1 MNLKPKARL
10 PMNVSF
16 LDLRKEYHQQ
26 TLREAEV
33 TADPIAQ
40 FQKWFEQAVAAQA
53 AHPEAMTLATAT
65 QEGKPSARIVLLKDV
80 DERGFS
86 FFTNYESR
94 KSREL
99 TQNPH
104 ASLVFWWNELERQ
117 VRIEGRVER
126 VPAHESEDYFR
137 TRPRGSQIGAWA
149 SAQSEALPN
158 REALE
163 KSAKE
168 FEEKFREGEVPRPP
182 HWGGFRL
189 IPHTIE
195 FWQGRLN
202 RLHDRIRYRL
212 RENGGWVIERLAP

>member
-1 MNLKPKARL
+1 MPL
-10 PMNVSF
+10 SF
-16 LDLRKEYHQQ
+16 TELRKEYQQQ
-26 TLREAEV
+26 TLHEAEV
-33 TADPIAQ
+33 AADPIAQ

-53 AHPEAMTLATAT
+53 AYPEAMTLATAT
-65 QEGKPSARIVLLKDV
+65 REGKPSARIVLLKSV
-80 DERGFS
+80 DEGGFS

-99 TQNPH
+99 MQNPH
-104 ASLVFWWNELERQ
+104 TSLVFWWNELERQ

-126 VPAHESEDYFR
+126 VSARESDDYFR

-149 SAQSEALPN
+149 SAQSEVLPH

-163 KSAKE
+163 HSVRA
-168 FEEKFREGEVPRPP
+168 FEKKFGEGEVPCPP

-189 IPHTIE
+189 IPHTLE
-195 FWQGRLN
+195 FWQGRPD

-212 RENGGWVIERLAP
+212 QEKGAWLIERLAP